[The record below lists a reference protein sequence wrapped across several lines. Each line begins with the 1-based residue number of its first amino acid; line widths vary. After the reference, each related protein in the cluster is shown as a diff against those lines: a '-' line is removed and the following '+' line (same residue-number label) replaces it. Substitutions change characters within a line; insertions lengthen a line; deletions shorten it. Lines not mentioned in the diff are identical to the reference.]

1 MYAQYMRTCSAHT
14 YTYTRAYTAHTTQ
27 AADLATAIAS
37 ADGKVTVAGVN
48 DMLAR
53 ERDRMPKVTE
63 RESVVQPM
71 AKYARP
77 C

>member
-1 MYAQYMRTCSAHT
+1 MRCMF
-14 YTYTRAYTAHTTQ
+14 AYTAHTIQ